1 MFRRKIK
8 ECLNNSAITVTE
20 SVGDVQTWNKG
31 AVCLTPTDFATF
43 LGVRYTDIERFTTI
57 DEFGTSAFLHSRDSD
72 SKNTSQR
79 ESSVSEVSNRF
90 SRPHLNA
97 HIRESL
103 HRSPSLIKRSKSSYN
118 KKNTQVEEKTVDR
131 VIWDCTEI
139 SHPFNLIERKAVRRL
154 QHRKERHTKSCRS
167 DWWAEVLVYAKLGY
181 WAPDLLP
188 KVFQEKDSISD
199 SELTSRT
206 SLPAYANRGLN
217 PVLQP
222 SFQMNPTKQFLHK
235 FGGAQGFYRSLQK
248 SYVNYEDLHLAILLC
263 QFGISLGL
271 KRSMKSFEESKL
283 RQIRNHRLSA
293 YAFNVSML
301 NRLLDLHTRRPSRA
315 NSIYEMKGMVNRL
328 VLVELNAIKE
338 PNEYQSIVEHVP
350 EDESKILPVCAD
362 LNLLDESE
370 GSSVISDLTE
380 ISNSTDLGDLVES
393 VLHKPADRLSEY
405 STKSG
410 TTSVLE
416 DSRRCALDHSD
427 ARSIETVAV
436 SERST
441 WSHSK
446 SHKSFTKHTTDSH
459 SEIEGP
465 EKIGTQKTEKKSIQ
479 LHVSSTRPSIISVDA
494 CKSTQTDSLSH
505 KSDLSG
511 NRKAKRTVS
520 SSIHKYRLNHK
531 RRDSF
536 ALVPDWKYEIPTPTL
551 LRTMLETGAI
561 NCKFPKSKINIKCV
575 DNTTKNIIE
584 FTARRQPLVARVLQG
599 SYLDFLTNSEK
610 TLGRATKVM
619 SVQMEPVNK
628 MNRFMLPAVAPSKPP
643 TEVSSALVGESE
655 LLISLSRSSRAFKA
669 SRCNMLCDDTNV
681 LKQYSKKQASV
692 SSISNSS
699 KLNPCSNTV
708 PNKLDHS
715 ITKVDGWEPGQF
727 VKTSSS
733 LIQESELKEKRELQ
747 EHLHFFLVP
756 RLTPKPPS
764 ILHAVNQEV
773 HSAHPFVLEYFTQVL
788 EQIIPEHC
796 WMAEHSSS
804 KLIPALERLGAD
816 LLIYRHS
823 SGHTIRLKVMSI
835 LAASAHNRAL
845 RKQLKRSAVMQGNW
859 LDQLLRTLAS
869 DTPTCRTEAAVA
881 LAKLAT
887 EPRLMQQLL
896 REQKLNVLPDIFDSL
911 LRAAEYHPDSWPE
924 YYMAMAFFI
933 QHNQCQLVCDSLIDR
948 GVQCGLSNAGS
959 CWLRLLAYIYT
970 YWQQSTLK
978 SIILNEKR
986 MSHLMNMALSYPPTK
1001 RAASEAIAAL
1011 SEYHTINVHLFSM
1024 WRAGSQSG
1032 SHATASVLD
1041 V

>member
-1 MFRRKIK
+1 MFRGKIR
-8 ECLNNSAITVTE
+8 ECLNNSAITVAE
-20 SVGDVQTWNKG
+20 SVEDVQTWNKG
-31 AVCLTPTDFATF
+31 EVYLTPTDFATF
-43 LGVRYTDIERFTTI
+43 LGLKYIDIERFTTI
-57 DEFGTSAFLHSRDSD
+57 DEFRTSIFLHSQDSN
-72 SKNTSQR
+72 SKNLSQR
-79 ESSVSEVSNRF
+79 ESSVSEVSNPF
-90 SRPHLNA
+90 PRPHLNT

-103 HRSPSLIKRSKSSYN
+103 HHNPSLIKRSRSINN
-118 KKNTQVEEKTVDR
+118 KKNTQDEEKTVDR

-139 SHPFNLIERKAVRRL
+139 AHPLKSTERKAMKRL
-154 QHRKERHTKSCRS
+154 QQRRERQVNSCRF

-199 SELTSRT
+199 SELSSRT
-206 SLPAYANRGLN
+206 SQPVNANRGLN
-217 PVLQP
+217 PALQP
-222 SFQMNPTKQFLHK
+222 SLQMNPTKQFLHK
-235 FGGAQGFYRSLQK
+235 FGGSQGFYRSLRK
-248 SYVNYEDLHLAILLC
+248 GYVNYEDLYLAILLC

-293 YAFNVSML
+293 HAFNVSML
-301 NRLLDLHTRRPSRA
+301 NRLLDSHSRRLSRA
-315 NSIYEMKGMVNRL
+315 SSIYEMKGIVNRL
-328 VLVELNAIKE
+328 VLIELNAIKE
-338 PNEYQSIVEHVP
+338 HSEYQSIVEHVP
-350 EDESKILPVCAD
+350 QDESKILPVYAD
-362 LNLLDESE
+362 LNLPDESE
-370 GSSVISDLTE
+370 GLSVISDLTD
-380 ISNSTDLGDLVES
+380 ISTSTDLGDLVES
-393 VLHKPADRLSEY
+393 VLHKPTERLSES

-410 TTSVLE
+410 VESVFE
-416 DSRRCALDHSD
+416 DSRRCTLDHSD

-436 SERST
+436 SERSAG
-441 WSHSK
+441 SYSK
-446 SHKSFTKHTTDSH
+446 SHRSFSKHTADLH
-459 SEIEGP
+459 SEMQGP
-465 EKIGTQKTEKKSIQ
+465 QKIGSQKTEKKSIQ

-494 CKSTQTDSLSH
+494 CKSTQTDSVSR
-505 KSDLSG
+505 KSDMSS
-511 NRKAKRTVS
+511 NQKTKRTIS
-520 SSIHKYRLNHK
+520 SGIHKYRLNHK
-531 RRDSF
+531 RRNSL
-536 ALVPDWKYEIPTPTL
+536 ALVPDWKYEIPTSTP
-551 LRTMLETGAI
+551 LRTMLETRAT
-561 NCKFPKSKINIKCV
+561 NYKFPKSKLNITCA
-575 DNTTKNIIE
+575 DNTARKIME
-584 FTARRQPLVARVLQG
+584 FTARRQPLVARVLRE

-610 TLGRATKVM
+610 TLTKATKVM

-628 MNRFMLPAVAPSKPP
+628 TNRFMLPAIAPSKPS
-643 TEVSSALVGESE
+643 TEASSALADECE
-655 LLISLSRSSRAFKA
+655 LPISLSRISCAPKTSR
-669 SRCNMLCDDTNV
+669 SDILCDDVNI
-681 LKQYSKKQASV
+681 LKQYPKKPAAMSSV
-692 SSISNSS
+692 SNSD
-699 KLNPCSNTV
+699 KLNPCSNAV
-708 PNKLDHS
+708 SNKPNHS
-715 ITKVDGWEPGQF
+715 ITKVGGWEPGQF
-727 VKTSSS
+727 VKTGPS
-733 LIQESELKEKRELQ
+733 LLQESKLKEKRELQ
-747 EHLHFFLVP
+747 EHLHLFLVP
-756 RLTPKPPS
+756 RLTPKPLS
-764 ILHAVNQEV
+764 LLHAVNQELY
-773 HSAHPFVLEYFTQVL
+773 SAHPFVLEYFTRVL

-887 EPRLMQQLL
+887 EPRLMKQLL
-896 REQKLNVLPDIFDSL
+896 REQKLNVIPDIFDSL
-911 LRAAEYHPDSWPE
+911 LRAADYHPDSWPE

-986 MSHLMNMALSYPPTK
+986 MSHLMNTALNYPPTK

-1011 SEYHTINVHLFSM
+1011 SEYHMINVHLFSM

-1032 SHATASVLD
+1032 SHGATSFLD

>member
-31 AVCLTPTDFATF
+31 AVCLTPKDFATF
-43 LGVRYTDIERFTTI
+43 LGLKYNDIQRLTTI
-57 DEFGTSAFLHSRDSD
+57 DEFGTSTFLQLQDSD

-79 ESSVSEVSNRF
+79 ESSVSEVSDRF
-90 SRPHLNA
+90 STSHLNT
-97 HIRESL
+97 HIWESL
-103 HRSPSLIKRSKSSYN
+103 HRNPSSIKRSRSLYN
-118 KKNTQVEEKTVDR
+118 KKNTQDEEKTVAR

-139 SHPFNLIERKAVRRL
+139 PHPLKSTERKAAKRL
-154 QHRKERHTKSCRS
+154 QQRTERHANSRRS

-199 SELTSRT
+199 SELSSQTNQ
-206 SLPAYANRGLN
+206 PVNANRGLN

-222 SFQMNPTKQFLHK
+222 SLQMNPTKQFLHK
-235 FGGAQGFYRSLQK
+235 FGGSQGFYRSLQK
-248 SYVNYEDLHLAILLC
+248 GCVNYEDLHLAILLC

-283 RQIRNHRLSA
+283 RQIRNRRLSA
-293 YAFNVSML
+293 HAFNVSML
-301 NRLLDLHTRRPSRA
+301 NRLLDSHGRRPSRVS
-315 NSIYEMKGMVNRL
+315 SIYEMKGMVNRL
-328 VLVELNAIKE
+328 VLVELNSIKE
-338 PNEYQSIVEHVP
+338 HSEYQSIVEHVP
-350 EDESKILPVCAD
+350 QDESKPSPVYAD
-362 LNLLDESE
+362 LNLPDESE
-370 GSSVISDLTE
+370 GSSVISDLTDM
-380 ISNSTDLGDLVES
+380 SNSTDLGDIVES
-393 VLHKPADRLSEY
+393 VLHKPTKKLSES

-410 TTSVLE
+410 AESVFE
-416 DSRRCALDHSD
+416 DSGRCALDRSD
-427 ARSIETVAV
+427 AQSTETVAV
-436 SERST
+436 SKRST
-441 WSHSK
+441 GSHSK
-446 SHKSFTKHTTDSH
+446 SNRSFTKHITDLH
-459 SEIEGP
+459 SGMQSP
-465 EKIGTQKTEKKSIQ
+465 EKISSQRTEKKSIQ
-479 LHVSSTRPSIISVDA
+479 LHMSSTRPSIISVDA
-494 CKSTQTDSLSH
+494 CKSTQTDSVSRR
-505 KSDLSG
+505 SDLSS
-511 NRKAKRTVS
+511 NHTTKRTIS
-520 SSIHKYRLNHK
+520 SGLYKYRLNQK
-531 RRDSF
+531 GRNSF
-536 ALVPDWKYEIPTPTL
+536 ALVPDWKYEIPTSTL
-551 LRTMLETGAI
+551 LRNMLETQAI
-561 NCKFPKSKINIKCV
+561 NCKFPKSKLNIKCA
-575 DNTTKNIIE
+575 DNTKGSIME
-584 FTARRQPLVARVLQG
+584 FTVRRQPLVARVLRE
-599 SYLDFLTNSEK
+599 SYLDFLKNSEK
-610 TLGRATKVM
+610 TLSKASKVV
-619 SVQMEPVNK
+619 SVQMQPVNK
-628 MNRFMLPAVAPSKPP
+628 TNRFMLPAVAPSKPA
-643 TEVSSALVGESE
+643 TEASTTLADESK
-655 LLISLSRSSRAFKA
+655 LPISLSRNSRALKV
-669 SRCNMLCDDTNV
+669 SRYDMLCDDANA
-681 LKQYSKKQASV
+681 LKQYPKEQAAM
-692 SSISNSS
+692 SSISKSS
-699 KLNPCSNTV
+699 KLNPSSNTIS
-708 PNKLDHS
+708 NKLNHS

-727 VKTSSS
+727 VKTSPS
-733 LIQESELKEKRELQ
+733 LLQESNLREKRELQ
-747 EHLHFFLVP
+747 EPLHLFLVP

-764 ILHAVNQEV
+764 LLHAVNQEV

-823 SGHTIRLKVMSI
+823 SGHAIRMKVMSI

-896 REQKLNVLPDIFDSL
+896 REQKLNVIPDIFDSL
-911 LRAAEYHPDSWPE
+911 LRAADYHPDSWPE
-924 YYMAMAFFI
+924 CYMAMAFFI
-933 QHNQCQLVCDSLIDR
+933 QYNQCQLVCDSLIGR
-948 GVQCGLSNAGS
+948 GVQCGLSNARS

-970 YWQQSTLK
+970 YWRQSTLK

-1024 WRAGSQSG
+1024 WPAGSQSG
-1032 SHATASVLD
+1032 SHGAASFLD